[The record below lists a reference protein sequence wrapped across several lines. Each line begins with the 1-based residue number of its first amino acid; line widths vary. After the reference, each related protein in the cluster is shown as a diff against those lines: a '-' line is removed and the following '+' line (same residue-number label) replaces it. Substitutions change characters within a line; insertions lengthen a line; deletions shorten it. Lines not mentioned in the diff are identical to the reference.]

1 MDYVNNRGDGLLT
14 WGEDCDDGAHINCD
28 DHNHDHWVSVV
39 DDDILKG
46 YFTDL
51 DNDGVLDNNDRCLDS
66 KTGVTV
72 GKNGCV
78 IEKIT
83 VTEEVIIYKDSNN
96 TETEEDSEKT
106 KSGLGS
112 VDLDDSSTLVMLGAV
127 LSLGCLIGVFIQ
139 SLRRKD

>member
-1 MDYVNNRGDGLLT
+1 M
-14 WGEDCDDGAHINCD
+14 
-28 DHNHDHWVSVV
+28 
-39 DDDILKG
+39 
-46 YFTDL
+46 
-51 DNDGVLDNNDRCLDS
+51 DS